1 MTDDVLTYAQPGRF
15 TTLDAA
21 QLPLIE
27 GLPDDPMAICAAA
40 RSLVIQPADATV
52 AGIPAARIAEKN
64 IRPVNELSSWPGA
77 PHVGRRPRR

>member
-1 MTDDVLTYAQPGRF
+1 
-15 TTLDAA
+15 
-21 QLPLIE
+21 
-27 GLPDDPMAICAAA
+27 
-40 RSLVIQPADATV
+40 V